1 MADSF
6 HDPAIKEAAILLGIP
21 EDKMTPEILSRI
33 AVQYQRINDASAPK
47 SVLAFFDIEVF
58 DSGILFDKTFFI
70 HGRDLADLCRG
81 CKKAVLIAV
90 TIGSGIDMLLRRSQA
105 EDMSEAVILDAC
117 ASAEIERVT
126 DLAESEIIRSISPEE
141 HLTMRFSPGYGDV
154 PLEESQKIILAL
166 SADRR
171 IGLKLTGTDM
181 LVPMKSVTA
190 VIGISEIKTGRSKE
204 CTLCSMRES
213 CAYKKRGGSCDIQN
227 K

>member
-1 MADSF
+1 VPEN
-6 HDPAIKEAAILLGIP
+6 HNDPAIKEAAALLGIP

-33 AVQYQRINDASAPK
+33 AEQYQRINEASAPK
-47 SVLAFFDIEVF
+47 SIFAFFDIEVF
-58 DSGILFDKTFFI
+58 GYGIFFDKTFPI
-70 HGRDLADLCRG
+70 RGRDLADICRE
-81 CKKAVLIAV
+81 CKKAVLIAS
-90 TIGSGIDMLLRRSQA
+90 TLGSGIDMLLRRSQA
-105 EDMSEAVILDAC
+105 EDMSDAVILDAC

-126 DLAESEIIRSISPEE
+126 DLAESDIIKFLSPEE

-154 PLEESQKIILAL
+154 PLEDSQKIISAL

-190 VIGISEIKTGRSKE
+190 VIGISERITGRSKD
-204 CTLCSMRES
+204 CTSCSRRES

>member
-1 MADSF
+1 MADNF

-21 EDKMTPEILSRI
+21 EDKMIPEILSRI
-33 AVQYQRINDASAPK
+33 GVQYQRINDASAPK
-47 SVLAFFDIEVF
+47 SVFAFFDIEVF
-58 DSGILFDKTFFI
+58 DSGILFDKTFSI

>member
-1 MADSF
+1 MADNF

-21 EDKMTPEILSRI
+21 EDKMIPEILSRI
-33 AVQYQRINDASAPK
+33 GVQYQRINEASRPK
-47 SVLAFFDIEVF
+47 SVFAFFDIEVF
-58 DSGILFDKTFFI
+58 DSGILFDKTFSI
-70 HGRDLADLCRG
+70 YGRDLADLCRG

-126 DLAESEIIRSISPEE
+126 DLAESEIIRLISPEE
-141 HLTMRFSPGYGDV
+141 HITMRFSPGYGDV
-154 PLEESQKIILAL
+154 PLEDSQKIISAL

-190 VIGISEIKTGRSKE
+190 VIGISERITGRSKD
-204 CTLCSMRES
+204 CTLCYMRES